1 VTANLSPLFTAKAN
15 ATAPASL
22 SAAETSRTAPTNAVA
37 VVTAGAD
44 GTMISR
50 VHVHATGTTTAG
62 MIRLFLHDGAAYH
75 LREEIPVAAVTPSG
89 VLPAFSADSTVFTP
103 ATPVTIPAGWSLR
116 AATHN
121 AEAFQVVG
129 EAGDFS

>member
-1 VTANLSPLFTAKAN
+1 MSASLNPIFTAAPN

-22 SAAETSRTAPTNAVA
+22 SVAETSRTAPTNAVA
-37 VVTAGAD
+37 VVTAGTN

-62 MIRLFLHDGAAYH
+62 MIRLFLHDGTNYH
-75 LREEIPVAAVTPSG
+75 LREEIAVSAVTPSG
-89 VLPAFSADSTVFTP
+89 TVAAFSADSAVFTP
-103 ATPVTIPAGWSLR
+103 ATPVSIPSGWSLR

-121 AEAFQVVG
+121 AEGFQVAG
-129 EAGDFS
+129 EAGDF